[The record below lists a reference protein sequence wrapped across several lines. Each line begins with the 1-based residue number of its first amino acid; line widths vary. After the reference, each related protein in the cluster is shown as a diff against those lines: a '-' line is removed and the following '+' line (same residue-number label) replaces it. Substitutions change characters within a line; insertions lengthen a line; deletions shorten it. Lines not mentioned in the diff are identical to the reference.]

1 MCCHHWRGR
10 HTSVAMSVCRGVE
23 NIQLTA
29 SVPPVLT
36 EDVLCEKGLV
46 LLDHLGWVLYFCSGA
61 VTYYTPQQ
69 SRRTF
74 YHH

>member
-1 MCCHHWRGR
+1 
-10 HTSVAMSVCRGVE
+10 MSVCRGVE

-36 EDVLCEKGLV
+36 EDLLCEKGLV
-46 LLDHLGWVLYFCSGA
+46 LLDHLGWGLYFCSGA
-61 VTYYTPQQ
+61 VTYYTSQQ
-69 SRRTF
+69 SEGPL